1 MLITDII
8 AKKRDGLELNSK
20 ELEFVANSAAKG
32 TVPDYQLSALLMA
45 IFLNSMTEQ
54 ETADLTLAMAKS
66 GDMLDLSPLGEHTAD
81 KHSTGGVG
89 DKTTLISAPIAAA
102 LGCTVAKMSGRGLGH
117 TGGTVDKLESID
129 GFKTSVS
136 SDDFMKIARKTG
148 LCMAGQSGN
157 FAPAD
162 KKLYALRDVTATVEC
177 IPLIA
182 SSIMSKKL
190 ASGAKTIVLDVKY
203 GSGAF
208 MKTPERAVELAEAM
222 VKIGKNAG
230 RNIAAVITDMDIP
243 LGRSIGNSLE
253 VIEAAQILK
262 GNGDKRLTEL
272 SVALSAYMYSLSFDI
287 DIETAQK
294 QAETALKNGSAF
306 NKLIDAVSAQGGDTK
321 LLTGEREFKKAEHSF
336 EIRAQHSGYISRLD
350 SLILGRTA
358 GILGAGRETLD
369 SEIDFSAGIFLNRQ
383 YGEYVKEGETL
394 AVAYGNKEKF
404 KIANGLLASAFEISE
419 QKPEEKPLI
428 YKVIV

>member
-45 IFLNSMTEQ
+45 IYLNSMNEREIT
-54 ETADLTLAMAKS
+54 DLTLAMAKS

-136 SDDFMKIARKTG
+136 SDDFIKIARKTG

-190 ASGAKTIVLDVKY
+190 VSGAKTIVLDVKY
-203 GSGAF
+203 GNGAF
-208 MKTPERAVELAEAM
+208 MKTPEKAVELAEAM

-253 VIEAAQILK
+253 VIEAVEILK
-262 GNGDKRLTEL
+262 GKGDKRLREL
-272 SVALSAYMYSLSFDI
+272 SVYLASYMYSLSFGEDI
-287 DIETAQK
+287 DVARQK
-294 QAETALKNGSAF
+294 AEKILADGSAF
-306 NKLIDAVSAQGGDTK
+306 NKLIDTVSAQGGDTR
-321 LLTGEREFKKAEHSF
+321 LLTGERKFETSKYSF
-336 EIRAQHSGYISRLD
+336 EIKAPRSGYISRLD
-350 SLILGRTA
+350 SLILGKSA

-369 SEIDFSAGIFLNRQ
+369 SKIDFSAGIKLEYR

-394 AVAYGNKEKF
+394 AVAYSNKEKIETA
-404 KIANGLLASAFEISE
+404 KEYLASAFDFSE
-419 QKPEEKPLI
+419 QKPEERPLI
-428 YKVIV
+428 FKVIV